1 MKIGYSIPNNQGVED
16 PNDLVALSVKA
27 EQFGFDSVWVAE
39 HLFHSSYVAER
50 LGDKPYHEALT
61 VLTAIACATKT
72 VRLGTSVL
80 VLPWHDP
87 ARLAKTVAT
96 LDQLSGG
103 RVDLGVGVATTQDEF
118 ENLGVDFASRGRRAN
133 EVLGAMQAL
142 WTQDTPKFT
151 GEFYQYEGLK
161 FSPKPLQSPYP
172 PILIGGASK
181 AAYRRVAALGD
192 GWHTIR
198 QSPTQFA
205 EGRRQIIQLTKDAGR
220 DSSPLRFSINLHYR
234 VTDSTPD
241 LPVQDRITLTGTTGD
256 IVETIKAYQ
265 AAGVDEIIINAT
277 SADMARHDGVMAHF
291 TKSVR
296 PEL

>member
-16 PNDLVALSVKA
+16 PNDLVALAVKA

-142 WTQDTPKFT
+142 WTQDTPKFS

-161 FSPKPLQSPYP
+161 FSPKP
-172 PILIGGASK
+172 
-181 AAYRRVAALGD
+181 
-192 GWHTIR
+192 
-198 QSPTQFA
+198 
-205 EGRRQIIQLTKDAGR
+205 
-220 DSSPLRFSINLHYR
+220 
-234 VTDSTPD
+234 
-241 LPVQDRITLTGTTGD
+241 
-256 IVETIKAYQ
+256 
-265 AAGVDEIIINAT
+265 
-277 SADMARHDGVMAHF
+277 
-291 TKSVR
+291 
-296 PEL
+296 